1 MTKTRVS
8 LVILLA
14 ALSTSAWSFCGFYVA
29 KADAK
34 LFNKASQV
42 ILARSGN
49 RTIMTMANDYQGEM
63 KDFAIVV
70 PVPVVLKKEQV
81 HIGDP
86 QVLQRLDAYS
96 APRLVEYFDPDP
108 CHPQPKYEAM
118 PSAAPMEEGAM
129 RQKSNSLGV
138 KVEAQFTVG
147 EYDIVILSAEESGG
161 LEKWLHLNGY
171 QIPAGAA
178 PLLEPYIKQNM
189 KFFVAKVNL
198 KEFAKGGSQFLRPL
212 QMAYESP
219 KFMLPIRLG
228 MINAE
233 KEQDLIVYALSPTGR
248 TEVTNYRTVEVP
260 SGMDIPIYV
269 KDDFSNFY
277 KAMFQRSYE
286 KEGMNAVFLE
296 YAWNMNWC
304 DPCAADPLTQDEL
317 RKSGVFWLDESGQN
331 VYISRLHVRY
341 TRPKFPEDLTF
352 EETPNTDNFQ
362 GRYVLRHVF
371 EGPMDCQQG
380 RIYKESLPKRFEQDA
395 QTLATLTGW
404 DINQIRKK
412 MGLTDKKGT
421 EKSWWDKVF
430 GDDKN

>member
-1 MTKTRVS
+1 MIKTRLTL
-8 LVILLA
+8 LVVFLA
-14 ALSTSAWSFCGFYVA
+14 LASSVWSFCGFYVA

-108 CHPQPKYEAM
+108 CRPIPKYQGL
-118 PSAAPMEEGAM
+118 PSAAPMEEGA
-129 RQKSNSLGV
+129 RQKTNSLGV

-171 QIPAGAA
+171 RIPAGAA

-198 KEFAKGGSQFLRPL
+198 KEFAKGGSQFLRPI

-233 KEQDLIVYALSPTGR
+233 REQDLIVYALSPGGR

-352 EETPNTDNFQ
+352 EETPNTENFQ
-362 GRYVLRHVF
+362 GRYVLRHPF
-371 EGPMDCQQG
+371 EGPMNCSQG
-380 RIYKESLPKRFEQDA
+380 RTYEESLPKRHEQEA
-395 QTLATLTGW
+395 QTLSTLTGW
-404 DINQIRKK
+404 DINQVRKK
-412 MGLTDKKGT
+412 MGFTDRKQT

-430 GDDKN
+430 GDDKH